1 MVIKGDWMM
10 LLISYLVSVQTRDAD
25 QQTALFTFLEV
36 MFILSKITLA
46 MLAKTL
52 LKLTHFKLCVVLLK

>member
-1 MVIKGDWMM
+1 MVIKGDWMT
-10 LLISYLVSVQTRDAD
+10 LLSSYLVSVQTRDAD

-46 MLAKTL
+46 MLAKLL
-52 LKLTHFKLCVVLLK
+52 LKLTHF

>member
-1 MVIKGDWMM
+1 MM
-10 LLISYLVSVQTRDAD
+10 LLSSYLVSEQTRNAD

-46 MLAKTL
+46 MLAKL
-52 LKLTHFKLCVVLLK
+52 LVKLNHF